1 MVKRGSITV
10 FLALT
15 LGLILSLLSSGLE
28 SARMAAAR
36 TQILNG
42 MDIGL
47 YSLFGQYDKSLLKD
61 FDLFAVD
68 GACGGKEMNLAS
80 IYDNLESYMKPVMKQ
95 NSQKLSV
102 QQGGISGYLLMTDSE
117 GEVFYQQAVQYMKET
132 LGSHGAKLLLNKIQ
146 DMQKKTIEA
155 ERQGNEIE
163 SKGTIENYES
173 EMDTAQQKSQALLE
187 EKKKQEQQNGQDGF
201 TDGKML
207 PSVTEK
213 NPPAKVENPIPVIRK
228 VRKMGLLDLV
238 LPFGKEVSDK
248 KVKTK
253 ELVSGRKLETGLAME
268 DSVKADGSMLSQV
281 LYQQYLM
288 EKLGNYIEPG
298 KSGLSYQ
305 IEYIIGKK
313 NSDEANLKDVA
324 KKLLMVREG
333 LNVAYLVS
341 DALMMGQIHAMA
353 AAIAAA
359 FLIPPAVV
367 VIEGALIL
375 CWAFA
380 ESILDVRELFA
391 GGKVPLT
398 KNASNWQLSLQGL
411 PALVDKLD
419 TDRQNDVNGLSY
431 EDYLQIF
438 LLTTSKAQKVKGGMD
453 MIESSFREMEDW
465 NEFCLDHC
473 ITALEASVDV
483 KANKRKVFTVTRG
496 TNDHNNIS
504 KFYSTS
510 VDQMYRISKWI
521 KECAMVVAYFIRQMI
536 KLFLMHNQVFAH
548 CPIQKSSHR

>member
-47 YSLFGQYDKSLLKD
+47 YSLFGQYNKSFLKD

-146 DMQKKTIEA
+146 NMQKKTIEA

-173 EMDTAQQKSQALLE
+173 EMDSAQQKSQALLE

-213 NPPAKVENPIPVIRK
+213 KPPAKVENPIPTIRK

-238 LPFGKEVSDK
+238 VPASKGISDQK
-248 KVKTK
+248 ISHGD
-253 ELVSGRKLETGLAME
+253 LLSGRTLQQGMAMPQKTGK
-268 DSVKADGSMLSQV
+268 DNSGSAKV
-281 LYQQYLM
+281 LFQQYLM
-288 EKLGNYIEPG
+288 EHLGNYISPSEA
-298 KSGLSYQ
+298 GLHYQ
-305 IEYIIGKK
+305 LEYLLAGKK
-313 NSDEANLKDVA
+313 SDQENLKAVA
-324 KKLLMVREG
+324 KRLLLIREG
-333 LNVAYLVS
+333 INASCLMA
-341 DALMMGQIHAMA
+341 DAGKRTQIQALA
-353 AAIAAA
+353 LAIASG
-359 FLIPPAVV
+359 FLIPPAAVA
-367 VIEGALIL
+367 IEAALIL
-375 CWAFA
+375 CWSFA
-380 ESILDVRELFA
+380 ESILDLRELFH
-391 GGKVPLT
+391 GGRVPLT
-398 KNASNWQLSLQGL
+398 KTAATWQLSLENLPNLLEGL
-411 PALVDKLD
+411 DSQRRDAK
-419 TDRQNDVNGLSY
+419 GGMSY
-431 EDYLQIF
+431 EDYLQV
-438 LLTTSKAQKVKGGMD
+438 LLLSKSKAVKLTRGMD
-453 MIESSFREMEDW
+453 MIEVEIRSTKGKEGFR
-465 NEFCLDHC
+465 LDCC
-473 ITALEASVDV
+473 IEAAEISVDV
-483 KANKRKVFTVTRG
+483 EANRKQTFSVTRQ
-496 TNDHNNIS
+496 
-504 KFYSTS
+504 YS
-510 VDQMYRISKWI
+510 YI
-521 KECAMVVAYFIRQMI
+521 
-536 KLFLMHNQVFAH
+536 
-548 CPIQKSSHR
+548 

>member
-1 MVKRGSITV
+1 MKVK
-10 FLALT
+10 L
-15 LGLILSLLSSGLE
+15 
-28 SARMAAAR
+28 
-36 TQILNG
+36 
-42 MDIGL
+42 
-47 YSLFGQYDKSLLKD
+47 
-61 FDLFAVD
+61 
-68 GACGGKEMNLAS
+68 
-80 IYDNLESYMKPVMKQ
+80 
-95 NSQKLSV
+95 
-102 QQGGISGYLLMTDSE
+102 
-117 GEVFYQQAVQYMKET
+117 
-132 LGSHGAKLLLNKIQ
+132 
-146 DMQKKTIEA
+146 
-155 ERQGNEIE
+155 
-163 SKGTIENYES
+163 
-173 EMDTAQQKSQALLE
+173 DTAQQKSQALLE

-213 NPPAKVENPIPVIRK
+213 KPPAKVENPIPTIRK

-298 KSGLSYQ
+298 KSGLRYQ

-313 NSDEANLKDVA
+313 NSDAANLKDVA

-380 ESILDVRELFA
+380 VKHSGCKRAI
-391 GGKVPLT
+391 
-398 KNASNWQLSLQGL
+398 W
-411 PALVDKLD
+411 PAEK
-419 TDRQNDVNGLSY
+419 
-431 EDYLQIF
+431 YL
-438 LLTTSKAQKVKGGMD
+438 
-453 MIESSFREMEDW
+453 
-465 NEFCLDHC
+465 
-473 ITALEASVDV
+473 
-483 KANKRKVFTVTRG
+483 
-496 TNDHNNIS
+496 
-504 KFYSTS
+504 
-510 VDQMYRISKWI
+510 
-521 KECAMVVAYFIRQMI
+521 
-536 KLFLMHNQVFAH
+536 
-548 CPIQKSSHR
+548 

>member
-117 GEVFYQQAVQYMKET
+117 GEV
-132 LGSHGAKLLLNKIQ
+132 
-146 DMQKKTIEA
+146 EA

-281 LYQQYLM
+281 S
-288 EKLGNYIEPG
+288 PT
-298 KSGLSYQ
+298 
-305 IEYIIGKK
+305 
-313 NSDEANLKDVA
+313 
-324 KKLLMVREG
+324 
-333 LNVAYLVS
+333 
-341 DALMMGQIHAMA
+341 
-353 AAIAAA
+353 
-359 FLIPPAVV
+359 PP
-367 VIEGALIL
+367 
-375 CWAFA
+375 
-380 ESILDVRELFA
+380 SS
-391 GGKVPLT
+391 PS
-398 KNASNWQLSLQGL
+398 SN
-411 PALVDKLD
+411 
-419 TDRQNDVNGLSY
+419 
-431 EDYLQIF
+431 
-438 LLTTSKAQKVKGGMD
+438 
-453 MIESSFREMEDW
+453 
-465 NEFCLDHC
+465 
-473 ITALEASVDV
+473 
-483 KANKRKVFTVTRG
+483 
-496 TNDHNNIS
+496 
-504 KFYSTS
+504 
-510 VDQMYRISKWI
+510 
-521 KECAMVVAYFIRQMI
+521 
-536 KLFLMHNQVFAH
+536 
-548 CPIQKSSHR
+548 

>member
-1 MVKRGSITV
+1 
-10 FLALT
+10 
-15 LGLILSLLSSGLE
+15 
-28 SARMAAAR
+28 
-36 TQILNG
+36 
-42 MDIGL
+42 
-47 YSLFGQYDKSLLKD
+47 
-61 FDLFAVD
+61 
-68 GACGGKEMNLAS
+68 MNLAS

-173 EMDTAQQKSQALLE
+173 EMDTAQQKVRLCW
-187 EKKKQEQQNGQDGF
+187 KKKKRNRNSRMGRMGLQM
-201 TDGKML
+201 GKML

-391 GGKVPLT
+391 GGKVSLT

-483 KANKRKVFTVTRG
+483 KANKKKSVYRNAG
-496 TNDHNNIS
+496 IS
-504 KFYSTS
+504 LYLAGK
-510 VDQMYRISKWI
+510 
-521 KECAMVVAYFIRQMI
+521 
-536 KLFLMHNQVFAH
+536 
-548 CPIQKSSHR
+548 

>member
-201 TDGKML
+201 TDGK
-207 PSVTEK
+207 
-213 NPPAKVENPIPVIRK
+213 I
-228 VRKMGLLDLV
+228 RKMGLLDLV

-438 LLTTSKAQKVKGGMD
+438 LLTTLKTQKVKGGMD

-483 KANKRKVFTVTRG
+483 KANKRKVFTVTREY
-496 TNDHNNIS
+496 HYI
-504 KFYSTS
+504 
-510 VDQMYRISKWI
+510 
-521 KECAMVVAYFIRQMI
+521 
-536 KLFLMHNQVFAH
+536 
-548 CPIQKSSHR
+548 

>member
-173 EMDTAQQKSQALLE
+173 EMDTARFLA
-187 EKKKQEQQNGQDGF
+187 
-201 TDGKML
+201 
-207 PSVTEK
+207 VTH
-213 NPPAKVENPIPVIRK
+213 
-228 VRKMGLLDLV
+228 
-238 LPFGKEVSDK
+238 
-248 KVKTK
+248 
-253 ELVSGRKLETGLAME
+253 
-268 DSVKADGSMLSQV
+268 
-281 LYQQYLM
+281 
-288 EKLGNYIEPG
+288 
-298 KSGLSYQ
+298 SGLSLYVRQ
-305 IEYIIGKK
+305 PLSAAEHSCLLPIDSDKPRGIYGTSETFSMLHIHCSKLSSSRNIY
-313 NSDEANLKDVA
+313 NS
-324 KKLLMVREG
+324 VRRSG
-333 LNVAYLVS
+333 
-341 DALMMGQIHAMA
+341 
-353 AAIAAA
+353 
-359 FLIPPAVV
+359 
-367 VIEGALIL
+367 
-375 CWAFA
+375 
-380 ESILDVRELFA
+380 
-391 GGKVPLT
+391 
-398 KNASNWQLSLQGL
+398 
-411 PALVDKLD
+411 
-419 TDRQNDVNGLSY
+419 
-431 EDYLQIF
+431 
-438 LLTTSKAQKVKGGMD
+438 
-453 MIESSFREMEDW
+453 
-465 NEFCLDHC
+465 
-473 ITALEASVDV
+473 
-483 KANKRKVFTVTRG
+483 
-496 TNDHNNIS
+496 
-504 KFYSTS
+504 
-510 VDQMYRISKWI
+510 
-521 KECAMVVAYFIRQMI
+521 
-536 KLFLMHNQVFAH
+536 
-548 CPIQKSSHR
+548 

>member
-10 FLALT
+10 FLALV
-15 LGLILSLLSSGLE
+15 LGLIVSLLSSGLE

-47 YSLFGQYDKSLLKD
+47 YSLFGQYNKSLLKD

-68 GACGGKEMNLAS
+68 GSCGGKEMNLAS
-80 IYDNLESYMKPVMKQ
+80 VYDNLESYMKPVMKQ

-102 QQGGISGYLLMTDSE
+102 QQGGISGYLLMTDSD

-132 LGSHGAKLLLNKIQ
+132 LGSHGAKLLLNRIR

-173 EMDTAQQKSQALLE
+173 EMDSAQQKSQALLE
-187 EKKKQEQQNGQDGF
+187 EKKKQEQQSGQDGF

-213 NPPAKVENPIPVIRK
+213 NPPAKVENPIPVIRR

-238 LPFGKEVSDK
+238 LPPGKEVSDK
-248 KVKTK
+248 KVKAN

-268 DSVKADGSMLSQV
+268 DTVKADGTLISQV

-288 EKLGNYIEPG
+288 EKLGNYAEPG
-298 KSGLSYQ
+298 KGGLSYQ

-313 NSDEANLKDVA
+313 NSDEANLKEIA

-333 LNVAYLVS
+333 LNAAYLVS

-375 CWAFA
+375 CWSFA

-419 TDRQNDVNGLSY
+419 TDRKNDVNGLSY

-438 LLTTSKAQKVKGGMD
+438 LLTSSKSQKVKGGMD

-465 NEFCLDHC
+465 DEFCLDHC
-473 ITALEASVDV
+473 ITALEASADV
-483 KANKRKVFTVTRG
+483 KANKRKTFTVTREY
-496 TNDHNNIS
+496 HYI
-504 KFYSTS
+504 
-510 VDQMYRISKWI
+510 
-521 KECAMVVAYFIRQMI
+521 
-536 KLFLMHNQVFAH
+536 
-548 CPIQKSSHR
+548 